1 MYSTSVG
8 NIKGATTMDLEG
20 VSLISILLL
29 TCPLHEDMPSLRDG
43 HFVSPTC
50 KYIPLDS
57 TIIKGESMDRSAQIH
72 PLPEKSNS
80 VSALYWLPITNVLVQ
95 SLVLCSKCTH
105 QIKQI
110 NPYHRV

>member
-1 MYSTSVG
+1 VYSTSVG

-29 TCPLHEDMPSLRDG
+29 TWPLHEDMPSLRDG